1 VSLRGSI
8 YRGTARLM
16 HRFDFHHTRRIG
28 PLAPDGVIVHRCEW
42 CGVSRTEVPLE
53 VTMRRMRE
61 ARPLSGKG
69 GSGSAPPSAPVERD
83 A

>member
-1 VSLRGSI
+1 MSLRGSI
-8 YRGTARLM
+8 YRGSARLL

-53 VTMRRMRE
+53 VTLRRMKAE
-61 ARPLSGKG
+61 H
-69 GSGSAPPSAPVERD
+69 SAALNHRD
-83 A
+83 SPEENR